1 MFAVINISLCQ
12 AWIDLKQEETSVHRE
27 VMAHLVQTAVLEK
40 KLGELRPEF
49 ILGLCQIITW
59 ESMVNPRVKLG
70 RWFWEAIRACKG
82 VSSQPYVDRQGER
95 LPSSDVGIH
104 ATASLCLRA
113 PDRHLEQLRDIY
125 KLILQDRPM
134 VHQIIMQWTAAA
146 NMDSMLRMS
155 SKFGYRFGYGLLI
168 SLGPRIN
175 RCLRRFDS
183 NPVLVTESYEFCDQA
198 IEVGRRCLGLRPFG
212 SGFVPT
218 YLKSVWASTP
228 NQYRFDE
235 LRELMEEYEKDFQ
248 GVSYVE
254 QAEWELKTPSVGA
267 FPSVHSQLT
276 SIFALTICVLSG
288 CRTSMEKNYS
298 IVNWPRET
306 VGLIW
311 GDECMNATADYIPD
325 VYKLGASGMCRVID
339 GKTSCKSKFPPSLN
353 LAKFIL
359 EDLEEANSTESSE
372 VSAVLQDC
380 REAIDKPI
388 KHSTAEKLGI
398 AMISF
403 LIVSIFLNI
412 ISVAVAAA
420 AGAFGI
426 PTTCILIVDAL
437 FIFTALILCI
447 AMMNYEGGGYLKN
460 VSGKDFSDREMIGI
474 AIWMLLGMLIA
485 RALSNPFLF
494 AGALAIILPIVL
506 VYVLFLVR
514 TRGFFAVV
522 RLAMTEG

>member
-1 MFAVINISLCQ
+1 MI
-12 AWIDLKQEETSVHRE
+12 
-27 VMAHLVQTAVLEK
+27 
-40 KLGELRPEF
+40 
-49 ILGLCQIITW
+49 
-59 ESMVNPRVKLG
+59 
-70 RWFWEAIRACKG
+70 
-82 VSSQPYVDRQGER
+82 
-95 LPSSDVGIH
+95 DVGYL
-104 ATASLCLRA
+104 AF
-113 PDRHLEQLRDIY
+113 
-125 KLILQDRPM
+125 
-134 VHQIIMQWTAAA
+134 W
-146 NMDSMLRMS
+146 N
-155 SKFGYRFGYGLLI
+155 
-168 SLGPRIN
+168 LG
-175 RCLRRFDS
+175 
-183 NPVLVTESYEFCDQA
+183 
-198 IEVGRRCLGLRPFG
+198 
-212 SGFVPT
+212 
-218 YLKSVWASTP
+218 
-228 NQYRFDE
+228 
-235 LRELMEEYEKDFQ
+235 
-248 GVSYVE
+248 
-254 QAEWELKTPSVGA
+254 
-267 FPSVHSQLT
+267 
-276 SIFALTICVLSG
+276 IFALAICVLSG
-288 CRTSMEKNYS
+288 CRTSMERNYS

-311 GDECMNATADYIPD
+311 GDECMNATADFIPD
-325 VYKLGASGMCRVID
+325 VYKLGASGMCRVVD

-494 AGALAIILPIVL
+494 VGALAIILPIVL

-514 TRGFFAVV
+514 TRGFFAVPAEQDTRGSRLPQAFSSSFNAQELATPQKDLREDIAASSKLEYFGTTKTRDPSPVLSALDSEQSTPFSESHRTVWALGPRDPFRGVLDFLLAIEVSPSV
-522 RLAMTEG
+522 RSGTYCLPAFGVNVLATVGAHNRCDVFGAHDGGIASHDAQLLKVFLEGCVVGLVTVLFARRIATTFD